1 MLIIEKLVFIQHLT
15 HRALGTYNLLSAVDT
30 SNKIYE
36 KIRDQRR
43 YILHYAKKIKENFY
57 HKIDNPTPFV
67 FLSENQ
73 YDETRTMISR
83 KYHINPARNIKE
95 LKVST
100 LVTNIA
106 YEVFLTIPIDYEKA
120 KARIYQ
126 IIPFPIYKGNSSF
139 LPIVPH
145 NFFATSAKPG
155 GEFTP
160 ILKIELD
167 SCQNKAF
174 CELAS
179 PTYKAAIAPCGI
191 VNFYKNTSDMCQYRQ
206 MAYSLSHFYYTIDD
220 WTYYSIHP
228 NKSEFISL
236 DCISDV
242 MTLGPIPIK

>member
-1 MLIIEKLVFIQHLT
+1 MSNWPPSPNNVIPDLT
-15 HRALGTYNLLSAVDT
+15 QDRV
-30 SNKIYE
+30 
-36 KIRDQRR
+36 
-43 YILHYAKKIKENFY
+43 
-57 HKIDNPTPFV
+57 
-67 FLSENQ
+67 
-73 YDETRTMISR
+73 
-83 KYHINPARNIKE
+83 NPARNIKE

-100 LVTNIA
+100 LVTEIA

-139 LPIVPH
+139 LPIIPH
-145 NFFATSAKPG
+145 NFFATSAKQG

-160 ILKIELD
+160 ILENELD
-167 SCQNKAF
+167 SCQNKAI

-179 PTYKAAIAPCGI
+179 PTYKAAITPCGI
-191 VNFYKNTSDMCQYRQ
+191 ANFYKNTSDMCQYRQ

-242 MTLGPIPIK
+242 MTLGPIPIKEKGAITLPLGCTGQDTQGTTFIPA